1 MSFEIQC
8 FEERLRGER
17 GEKVEGKNRRD
28 EEWREERIS
37 ELKDVT
43 VEIKSM

>member
-28 EEWREERIS
+28 EEGGEG
-37 ELKDVT
+37 
-43 VEIKSM
+43 EILGEADEYPRRMK